1 MLDIALSSPENQL
14 GGSEEYYR
22 VSPIIRP
29 TRKIR
34 PSVIFEDDFNV
45 SPTLKIS
52 PSWERQKDETDDLQ
66 DIPEDDDVI
75 VLE

>member
-1 MLDIALSSPENQL
+1 MASLRQWAEEENSKLIDLIELNYSISTFLKLSTFLKVN
-14 GGSEEYYR
+14 YR

-52 PSWERQKDETDDLQ
+52 PS
-66 DIPEDDDVI
+66 
-75 VLE
+75 